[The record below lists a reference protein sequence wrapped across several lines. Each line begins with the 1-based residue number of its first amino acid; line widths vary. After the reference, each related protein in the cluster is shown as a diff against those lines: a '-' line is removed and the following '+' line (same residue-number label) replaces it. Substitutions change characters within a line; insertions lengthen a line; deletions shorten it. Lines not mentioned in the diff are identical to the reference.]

1 MAVDGGTTSCFISYV
16 RSDRAWAE
24 WTAWQLKD
32 AGYEVW
38 LDAWQLRAG
47 SSWPSGIAAAVRDA
61 AKVLVLVS
69 VRYADS
75 RFTRAELTAARDA
88 EATIV
93 PVVLDDTRLPRSL
106 EGLQAVRLKGL
117 GEQAARD
124 TLLRAVRPDKVPAG
138 GVLRRLG
145 AVSPR
150 LPGTRPRVWNVP
162 ELCDPFVGRDDL
174 LYKIRSALAERSRVI
189 LTGKSGMGKTQL
201 AVEYAQRFAGEY
213 ELVWW
218 VRPTRLQVAPQ
229 LAELARHTGAAAPDS
244 PPSEAVAA
252 LTDELRGRGRWL
264 LVLDD
269 SSSPTDVPKDLLRST
284 ESGHILVTS
293 RDSAWRQW
301 GKRIDVGPLRPAE
314 SSELLRRYACSLPR
328 SEARALAA
336 DLGHMPLAIIQAAK
350 LIEQG
355 VPISGY
361 RRALNAEEGAHGP
374 HHRLEDTVRIA
385 QDRLASDHPGAASL
399 LASCALLAPDPFP
412 LHACRGV
419 PEWTPSDV
427 AALLAEPEAMDQALS
442 AIGRYGLA
450 RVDGTLRL
458 HPGTLPALRDRLSEG
473 ERAEAA
479 LGAQAL
485 LVSAL
490 STRPASS
497 EYWAVLLPHLLAIA
511 PRDLTRLEGFEA
523 ARRACAHLLEA
534 GDSATAV
541 TRLSALLEV
550 ADERFGPDAE
560 PTMETMSSLAQ
571 GVRAA
576 GDFGAS
582 RSLTKRILTWSR
594 RVFGENHLTTLET
607 AARLAM
613 LLAESGEAHGAHDLG
628 TETRQK
634 LQQVLGADHPTTLA
648 LSAGLITVVRQLG
661 LVDEA
666 RYLAEDT
673 LDRQRRI
680 LGPQHP
686 DALRTAV
693 RLAGLL
699 ADAGEP
705 ERATAL
711 GEDTFLRLRRSLG
724 PDHPSVLQAGAM
736 LGALLSR
743 RGDHVRAHELL
754 SATLERQRRTLG
766 ADHPDALATSA
777 QLITVLALMKRLAEA
792 RRDAG
797 RLVARQEHTLGPGHP
812 RTLRCSALLAALCWA
827 MRDYDTALARSRR
840 VRDRQLAAL
849 GHGHRDTVDT
859 TALLAT
865 CLADSGRHAEAE
877 RELRCLPTD
886 AREAAISAD
895 VLPRFLNDL
904 PVSPDAGVPERLPG
918 EVSQART
925 ESPTRPVT
933 ASSGRLRVLVSH
945 AEADRHW
952 ADWVRFELAARG
964 HEVLAGRARTLVGHH
979 VNQECDVVLALFS
992 DAYLDSP
999 AAAPVVSA
1007 LAGDPPGPEAA
1018 DGRRY
1023 VSLFVS
1029 HVDRARLPPVLWEL
1043 ITPAL
1048 SDLDSDAARELLG
1061 FTLTGAGGADRGP
1074 SFPGVTGPEDSGQA
1088 VLIRRLVT
1096 ALERS
1101 LALQTRENRRDL
1113 LTRLHPHGTHRLSQ
1127 EGVSLRTTLYEAVR
1141 AARSMPGGRGLS
1153 LLVDTVEMMDDPGS
1167 FAVAEARRITAEI
1180 ESSRE
1185 TR

>member
-1 MAVDGGTTSCFISYV
+1 MAVGGGTTPCFISYV

-47 SSWPSGIAAAVRDA
+47 SSWPSEIAAAVRDA

-93 PVVLDDTRLPRSL
+93 PVVIDDTRLPRSL
-106 EGLQAVRLKGL
+106 DGLQAVRLKGL

-124 TLLRAVRPDKVPAG
+124 TLLRAVRPDKMPAG

-150 LPGTRPRVWNVP
+150 LPGTQPRVWNVP
-162 ELCDPFVGRDDL
+162 ERCDPFVGRDNL
-174 LYKIRSALAERSRVI
+174 LYKVRSALIERSRVI
-189 LTGKSGMGKTQL
+189 LTGRPGMGKTQL
-201 AVEYAQRFAGEY
+201 AVEYAHRFAGEY

-218 VRPTRLQVAPQ
+218 VRPTHLQVAPQ
-229 LAELARHTGAAAPDS
+229 LAELARRTGAATPDS
-244 PPSEAVAA
+244 SSPEAVAA

-269 SSSPTDVPKDLLRST
+269 SASPADVPEELLRNT
-284 ESGHILVTS
+284 ARGHILVTS

-301 GKRIDVGPLRPAE
+301 GKRIDVGPLSPGE
-314 SSELLRRYACSLPR
+314 SSELLQRYASSLPR
-328 SEARALAA
+328 SEARALAT
-336 DLGHMPLAIIQAAK
+336 DLEHMPLAMIQAAR
-350 LIEQG
+350 LITQG
-355 VPISGY
+355 VPVSGY
-361 RRALNAEEGAHGP
+361 RRALNAEEAAHGP
-374 HHRLEDTVRIA
+374 HHGLEHTVRIA
-385 QDRLASDHPGAASL
+385 QERLASDHPEAAAL
-399 LASCALLAPDPFP
+399 LTSCALLAPDPFP
-412 LHACRGV
+412 LRACRGV

-442 AIGRYGLA
+442 AIVRYGLA

-458 HPGTLPALRDRLSEG
+458 HPGTLPALRDRLSSD

-490 STRPASS
+490 SAHPASS
-497 EYWAVLLPHLLAIA
+497 ERWAALLPHLLAIA
-511 PRDLTRLEGFEA
+511 PRDLTRLEGFDA
-523 ARRACAHLLEA
+523 ARRACAHLLES

-541 TRLSALLEV
+541 TRLSVLLEV

-560 PTMETMSSLAQ
+560 ATMETMSSLAQ
-571 GVRAA
+571 GIRAT
-576 GDFGAS
+576 GDFGAA
-582 RSLTKRILTWSR
+582 RSLTERILTWSR
-594 RVFGENHLTTLET
+594 RVLGNDHLTTLET

-613 LLAESGEAHGAHDLG
+613 LLAESGEAHGAHALG
-628 TETRQK
+628 TETRQE
-634 LQQVLGADHPTTLA
+634 LQRVLGADHPTTLA

-699 ADAGEP
+699 ADGGEP

-724 PDHPSVLQAGAM
+724 PDHPSVLQAEAV

-743 RGDHVRAHELL
+743 RGDHDRAYELL
-754 SATLERQRRTLG
+754 SATLERQGRTLG
-766 ADHPDALATSA
+766 AEHPDTLATSA
-777 QLITVLALMKRLAEA
+777 QLIAVLALMERLPEA
-792 RRDAG
+792 RRNAK

-827 MRDYDTALARSRR
+827 MRDYDTALVSSRQ

-849 GHGHRDTVDT
+849 GPEHSDTVDT
-859 TALLAT
+859 TALLAA

-877 RELRCLPTD
+877 RERRYLPADT
-886 AREAAISAD
+886 REALLNAG
-895 VLPRFLNDL
+895 VLP
-904 PVSPDAGVPERLPG
+904 
-918 EVSQART
+918 
-925 ESPTRPVT
+925 
-933 ASSGRLRVLVSH
+933 
-945 AEADRHW
+945 
-952 ADWVRFELAARG
+952 
-964 HEVLAGRARTLVGHH
+964 
-979 VNQECDVVLALFS
+979 
-992 DAYLDSP
+992 
-999 AAAPVVSA
+999 
-1007 LAGDPPGPEAA
+1007 
-1018 DGRRY
+1018 
-1023 VSLFVS
+1023 
-1029 HVDRARLPPVLWEL
+1029 
-1043 ITPAL
+1043 
-1048 SDLDSDAARELLG
+1048 
-1061 FTLTGAGGADRGP
+1061 
-1074 SFPGVTGPEDSGQA
+1074 
-1088 VLIRRLVT
+1088 
-1096 ALERS
+1096 
-1101 LALQTRENRRDL
+1101 
-1113 LTRLHPHGTHRLSQ
+1113 
-1127 EGVSLRTTLYEAVR
+1127 
-1141 AARSMPGGRGLS
+1141 
-1153 LLVDTVEMMDDPGS
+1153 GS
-1167 FAVAEARRITAEI
+1167 
-1180 ESSRE
+1180 
-1185 TR
+1185 